1 MPRVL
6 LQALLLALFAA
17 AMWFAWLGWDHS
29 YYYVDGVA
37 QGPYRPWQVI
47 GCGGLIS
54 AATVFA
60 HLRTQHPRAIPVL
73 AAAPGIG
80 FAVPWAIDASSDE
93 TGMWLIGLW
102 FVLVGSFIGL
112 IVLLAVTEVVVT
124 ARHGGGRRHP
134 MAEATRLRTGAA
146 AREERREPRRRSAG
160 RGD

>member
-1 MPRVL
+1 MRRVL
-6 LQALLLALFAA
+6 LRALLLALFAA

-37 QGPYRPWQVI
+37 QGPYRAWQVI

-60 HLRTQHPRAIPVL
+60 YLRTQGPVAIPVL

-93 TGMWLIGLW
+93 TGTWLVGL
-102 FVLVGSFIGL
+102 FFLLVGSFVGL
-112 IVLLAVTEVVVT
+112 VVLLAVTEVVATVT
-124 ARHGGGRRHP
+124 HGRGRRGP
-134 MAEATRLRTGAA
+134 MAEAIQGGTAPSGGMSRSR
-146 AREERREPRRRSAG
+146 RRRSLL
-160 RGD
+160 RR